1 MEPLEEIRDRLARLE
16 DPVALLL
23 GLFAYAPVGFQIY
36 EASGRSLAVNQAFR
50 DLFGAEPPP
59 EYNVLRDEIAERS
72 GALDL
77 IHRAFAGETVNV
89 PALWYD
95 PRELTQVTVETGNR
109 VAVSATFFPIRDREG
124 RVTHVAIVFKDLTAE
139 MLAREQA
146 ERERD
151 VNAQLYREAQ
161 ELHRLR
167 DEFLATVSH
176 ELRTPLQ
183 AILGWSRLLLESP
196 LGPEDVRRGL
206 GSIERNARAQARLV
220 EQILDASK
228 LVTGG
233 MQLRWQT
240 ADLAAIAR
248 RVLEGLAVTAEAK
261 RIALDARLP
270 AGPALVRGDPERL
283 QQVLFNLAGNGLK
296 FTPAGGTVTVTLGTH
311 GDQHVLR
318 VADTGQGIPPEFLP
332 HVFSRFRQADSSTT
346 RTHGGVGLGLA
357 VSRHLAELH
366 GGSLQAESAGLDR
379 GATFTLRLPRVE
391 AGAAAEAPAPPAA
404 RRTGAARP
412 RLDGLR
418 VLVVDDE
425 PDARDLLHTVLSR
438 QGAAVTGAA
447 SAAEAFAQLT
457 AQPPDVLVSDIGM
470 PGEDGFGLLAR
481 VRRLDAAH
489 GGQVPAVALTAYTQ
503 EEDRQRALA
512 AGFDVHVPK
521 PVDPDQLVAVVA
533 DVAGR

>member
-1 MEPLEEIRDRLARLE
+1 MEPLDEIRERLARLDE
-16 DPVALLL
+16 PLALLL
-23 GLFAYAPVGFQIY
+23 GLFANAPFGFQVY
-36 EASGRSLAVNQAFR
+36 EASGRSLVVNQAFR

-72 GALDL
+72 GVLEL

-89 PALWYD
+89 PTVWYD
-95 PRELTQVTVETGNR
+95 PRELTQVDVDEGNR
-109 VAVSATFFPIRDREG
+109 VAIASALFPIRGREG
-124 RVTHVAIVFKDLTAE
+124 QVTHVAIVFKDMTAE

-151 VNAQLYREAQ
+151 RNAELLREAQ

-196 LGPEDVRRGL
+196 LAAADVRRGL
-206 GSIERNARAQARLV
+206 ASIERNGRAQAQLV

-233 MQLRWQT
+233 MELRWQT
-240 ADLAAIAR
+240 VDLSAVARGVLDRLTGTAD
-248 RVLEGLAVTAEAK
+248 AK
-261 RIALDARLP
+261 RVTLQGRLP
-270 AGPALVRGDPERL
+270 DGPAFVSGDPERL
-283 QQVLFNLAGNGLK
+283 QQILWNLAGNALK
-296 FTPAGGTVTVTLGTH
+296 FTPAGGRVTVALEPGEEV
-311 GDQHVLR
+311 HVLR
-318 VADTGQGIPPEFLP
+318 VRDTGQGIAPEFLP

-357 VSRHLAELH
+357 VSRHLVELH
-366 GGSLQAESAGLDR
+366 GGTVEVESAGPGQ
-379 GATFTLRLPRVE
+379 GATFTLRLPR
-391 AGAAAEAPAPPAA
+391 AAATEAVPLPAVP
-404 RRTGAARP
+404 RGAGGPP

-425 PDARDLLHTVLSR
+425 PDARDLLDTVLRR
-438 QGAAVTGAA
+438 QGAAVVGAA
-447 SAAEAFAQLT
+447 SAAEAFARLT
-457 AQPPDVLVSDIGM
+457 AEPPDVLVSDIGM
-470 PGEDGFGLLAR
+470 PGEDGFRLLAR
-481 VRRLDAAH
+481 VRRLDPEH
-489 GGQVPAVALTAYTQ
+489 GGRVPAVALTAYTQ

-521 PVDPDQLVAVVA
+521 PVDPVKLVSVVA
-533 DVAGR
+533 DVAGRH

>member
-36 EASGRSLAVNQAFR
+36 EASGRSLVVNQAFR

-95 PRELTQVTVETGNR
+95 PRELTQVKVETGNR

-146 ERERD
+146 EKERD
-151 VNAQLYREAQ
+151 INAQLYREAQ

-206 GSIERNARAQARLV
+206 GS
-220 EQILDASK
+220 
-228 LVTGG
+228 
-233 MQLRWQT
+233 
-240 ADLAAIAR
+240 
-248 RVLEGLAVTAEAK
+248 
-261 RIALDARLP
+261 
-270 AGPALVRGDPERL
+270 
-283 QQVLFNLAGNGLK
+283 
-296 FTPAGGTVTVTLGTH
+296 
-311 GDQHVLR
+311 
-318 VADTGQGIPPEFLP
+318 
-332 HVFSRFRQADSSTT
+332 
-346 RTHGGVGLGLA
+346 
-357 VSRHLAELH
+357 
-366 GGSLQAESAGLDR
+366 
-379 GATFTLRLPRVE
+379 
-391 AGAAAEAPAPPAA
+391 
-404 RRTGAARP
+404 
-412 RLDGLR
+412 
-418 VLVVDDE
+418 
-425 PDARDLLHTVLSR
+425 
-438 QGAAVTGAA
+438 
-447 SAAEAFAQLT
+447 
-457 AQPPDVLVSDIGM
+457 
-470 PGEDGFGLLAR
+470 
-481 VRRLDAAH
+481 
-489 GGQVPAVALTAYTQ
+489 
-503 EEDRQRALA
+503 
-512 AGFDVHVPK
+512 
-521 PVDPDQLVAVVA
+521 
-533 DVAGR
+533 